1 MNLTHDNDGHSVEP
15 TAGDALE
22 PTAGS
27 EAEPAAGSDLE
38 AAAGHSAKPAARGWP
53 AAWACRRIALVIF
66 GLALAMHLS
75 ISVLALSLGFG
86 LRFTVIISELI
97 SLLGLSLWVSFRLG
111 LSPSESLAL
120 RRTDAVHW
128 VMALVAT
135 LPLQVFGGA
144 MQYLILLSWPDDGA
158 MREILEQSIRE
169 LMRTDTVLDV
179 AVLFFTGVLLAAV
192 CEEVLFRGLLL
203 QLLARRGGWA
213 SAILLGAVLFSAF
226 HLDPIGFLPR
236 LPIGL
241 FLGLLVWRSGSL
253 YPAVLAHGT
262 FNFVGLFVVPMAG
275 EPASSS
281 SVATAGLFAGLL
293 FCAILAMYL
302 RVTEANPP
310 SLGELRPQVGAGG
323 PGITAS
329 ER

>member
-1 MNLTHDNDGHSVEP
+1 MTHTHDNNGHSVEP
-15 TAGDALE
+15 TS
-22 PTAGS
+22 GS
-27 EAEPAAGSDLE
+27 EVRAVAGGDLESATGRSTEPAG
-38 AAAGHSAKPAARGWP
+38 RGWP

-75 ISVLALSLGFG
+75 VSVLALSLGFS

-97 SLLGLSLWVSFRLG
+97 SLLGLSLWVSFRMG

-128 VMALVAT
+128 VVAIVAA

-144 MQYLILLSWPDDGA
+144 MQYLILQSWPDDGA
-158 MREILEQSIRE
+158 MREMLERTFQE
-169 LMRTDTVLDV
+169 LMNTDTVFDV
-179 AVLFFTGVLLAAV
+179 VVLFFTGVLLAAV

-203 QLLARRGGWA
+203 QLLARRSGWA

-262 FNFVGLFVVPMAG
+262 FNFVGLFVVPLAG
-275 EPASSS
+275 EPPTLET
-281 SVATAGLFAGLL
+281 VAETGLLAGLV
-293 FCAILAMYL
+293 FCAILAIYL
-302 RVTEANPP
+302 RVTKATPP
-310 SLGELRPQVGAGG
+310 PIREIRPQAGAGRL
-323 PGITAS
+323 GITAS